1 MVANK
6 NNKNIPGSFE
16 SIEQAGAFWDTHS
29 LADFEK
35 QTKPVGFTFD
45 ITKRT
50 RYITV
55 PETVYKKISIKAKTK
70 RVSIRNLVC
79 SLGK

>member
-1 MVANK
+1 MVAN
-6 NNKNIPGSFE
+6 NNKKNIPESFA
-16 SIEQAGAFWDTHS
+16 SIEHAGAFWDTHS
-29 LADFEK
+29 LADYK
-35 QTKPVGFTFD
+35 NQTKPVGFTFD

-50 RYITV
+50 RYISV

-70 RVSIRNLVC
+70 RVSVRNLVC